1 MSDAPST
8 ATDVASRIGPR
19 FVAVAALACAATAA
33 AVERLMGRLW
43 LGPDGRFG
51 LWEGS
56 VWSSEQSQR
65 LADPYSFTHV
75 CHGILFCGA
84 LWLVARKL
92 PLRLRYLAAAA
103 IESCWEIL
111 ENSPWVLARYRATT
125 IELGYMGDSILN
137 SMSDIGMMSL
147 GFLLASR
154 VGWKLSVALVIVMEL
169 GLAFT
174 VRDNLTL
181 NVVMLVH
188 PPPAVRAWQEA
199 ARPPNAQHTR

>member
-1 MSDAPST
+1 MASTDST
-8 ATDVASRIGPR
+8 APASRITPR
-19 FVAVAALACAATAA
+19 AVASIALAFAATAA
-33 AVERLMGRLW
+33 TVERLMGRLW

-75 CHGILFCGA
+75 CHGILLCGA
-84 LWLVARKL
+84 LWIVARRL
-92 PLRLRYLAAAA
+92 PLRVRYLAAVLF
-103 IESCWEIL
+103 ESCWEIL

-154 VGWKLSVALVIVMEL
+154 AGWKLSAALVLVMEI
-169 GLAFT
+169 GLALA

-181 NVVMLVH
+181 NVVMLIH
-188 PPPAVRAWQEA
+188 PPAAVRAWQEA
-199 ARPPNAQHTR
+199 GRPPELRHAR